1 MLPWCQERRSKEWS
15 VAEFISRISKAL
27 EMKSKSFLTAS
38 NAQYSLSLPY
48 LSSLMFNNPPF
59 TPHAVSWSTTDI
71 LGPLLCHAPSYH
83 PIALISA
90 ALSFSYQ
97 PLHLANLHST
107 LRTRTRPPPSVLCHQ
122 YLINC
127 LKHRKLK
134 KIISPW
140 MNIQGFWATT
150 PMVHKEKGISR
161 GRKTLKYLRAVT
173 CV

>member
-38 NAQYSLSLPY
+38 KAQYSLSLPY

-83 PIALISA
+83 PISLISA

-97 PLHLANLHST
+97 PLHLANFHST
-107 LRTRTRPPPSVLCHQ
+107 LRTRTRTTSFSAVSPVS
-122 YLINC
+122 N
-127 LKHRKLK
+127 KLPETQKIK
-134 KIISPW
+134 KIINPW

-161 GRKTLKYLRAVT
+161 GRKALKYLRAVT